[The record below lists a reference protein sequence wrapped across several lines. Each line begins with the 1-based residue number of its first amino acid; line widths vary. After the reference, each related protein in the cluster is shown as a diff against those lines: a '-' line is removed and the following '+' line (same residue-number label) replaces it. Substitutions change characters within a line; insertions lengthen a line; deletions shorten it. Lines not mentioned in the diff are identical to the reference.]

1 LRAGL
6 LSQQEVIHRLNK
18 GFVCTTIIIDDAKKR
33 ANGGD
38 ELAKQLAA
46 QWEYPLEMMFLTPT
60 GTLISK
66 LNSYKDFPGTHPDVA
81 APAEMNV
88 LLSDVRSHADIFLK
102 HIAHHFGI

>member
-1 LRAGL
+1 M
-6 LSQQEVIHRLNK
+6 
-18 GFVCTTIIIDDAKKR
+18 CTTIIIDDAKKR

-81 APAEMNV
+81 APAEKNTQLGDERV
-88 LLSDVRSHADIFLK
+88 HTDIFLK
-102 HIAHHFGI
+102 HIAQHFGS